1 MAVPKQSRKELV
13 AAKAQ
18 IDPAWDPELSAG
30 QRHLAEHLEEAQRV
44 LKRRSGGRKA
54 VVVTVLGALAL
65 GFCILP
71 GPGPGPGPGWG
82 RARGGVGVFLS
93 GRTDGYVF
101 HSVSQEWF
109 FGDREEAAAGADRE
123 AKSATS

>member
-65 GFCILP
+65 GFY
-71 GPGPGPGPGWG
+71 
-82 RARGGVGVFLS
+82 
-93 GRTDGYVF
+93 GYVF